1 MWLRCCRMFGT
12 CLLPRQFTLLGRG
25 DPAGDPRVLLFDA
38 FHDVFRGVVCLV
50 EVVDG
55 TLRVGDRVTAASSGE
70 TYDVAEVRAS
80 EGIGIRLHH
89 VPGGWHAAG
98 GRPRHRGLVRG
109 DVRRRPG
116 ARQRGNRD

>member
-1 MWLRCCRMFGT
+1 M
-12 CLLPRQFTLLGRG
+12 GRG

-70 TYDVAEVRAS
+70 TYDVAEVRSGRVQDSKAVAKFEQLFMLKLFKACRS
-80 EGIGIRLHH
+80 R
-89 VPGGWHAAG
+89 AA
-98 GRPRHRGLVRG
+98 
-109 DVRRRPG
+109 
-116 ARQRGNRD
+116 Q